1 MATGALGLLSVTR
14 DATAG
19 LVPTLAKACDMWHPL
34 SRSEK
39 QGSGK
44 LTHVSKAMELVM
56 DVDTYTDDTEHFL

>member
-1 MATGALGLLSVTR
+1 
-14 DATAG
+14 
-19 LVPTLAKACDMWHPL
+19 MWHPL